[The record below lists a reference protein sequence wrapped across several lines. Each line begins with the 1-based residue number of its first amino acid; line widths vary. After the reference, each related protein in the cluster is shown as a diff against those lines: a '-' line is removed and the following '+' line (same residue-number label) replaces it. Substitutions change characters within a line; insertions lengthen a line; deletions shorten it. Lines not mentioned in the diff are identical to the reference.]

1 MDEDEILST
10 DPSQDD
16 GEFFS
21 LNLALVKMQTK
32 VHEKVFCGSA
42 GTVQTR
48 CRRKVEALQ
57 RQIFLDKSPPCLKIT
72 HLNGEVN

>member
-1 MDEDEILST
+1 MKMKYLVRILPKTMVS
-10 DPSQDD
+10 
-16 GEFFS
+16 FFS

-32 VHEKVFCGSA
+32 IHEKVFCCSA
-42 GTVQTR
+42 DTVQTR

-72 HLNGEVN
+72 HLNGEVI